1 MTGDD
6 YTINQI
12 LQMIMETIY
21 RALAGSRVLLGLR
34 DRASNSIKG
43 KFGYGEDI
51 ERLIQNFHIPLAY
64 QPDVFHIAFKN
75 NVDIKIDDTREVKI
89 HDKIPQWYHRKVG
102 SKSFILFPIVV
113 KHSPIAMIYID
124 SPQSDSI
131 SITDSQLSLLK
142 TLRNQAILAI
152 KSLS

>member
-1 MTGDD
+1 
-6 YTINQI
+6 
-12 LQMIMETIY
+12 MIMETIY
-21 RALAGSRVLLGLR
+21 RSLSGSRVLLGLR
-34 DRASNSIKG
+34 DHASNSIKG

-51 ERLIQNFHIPLAY
+51 EQLIQAFHIPLAY

-75 NVDIKIDDTREVKI
+75 NVDIKIDDTREAKI
-89 HDKIPQWYHRKVG
+89 HDKIPQWFHRKVG
-102 SKSFILFPIVV
+102 STSFILFPIVV

-124 SPQSDSI
+124 SPNAQNI